1 MKYLVL
7 LLVIGVVLWIARA
20 RSARVR
26 GDKPAAKAD
35 TKSVGAPQAI
45 VPCAHCGVHLPR
57 AEAVPGALGHYCS
70 EAHRLAR
77 GDTR

>member
-7 LLVIGVVLWIARA
+7 LLVIAVVLWIARA
-20 RSARVR
+20 RSTKLPGR
-26 GDKPAAKAD
+26 KPGGPAV
-35 TKSVGAPQAI
+35 SGPQAI

-57 AEAVPGALGHYCS
+57 AEAVHGARGHYCS

-77 GDTR
+77 GDSA

>member
-7 LLVIGVVLWIARA
+7 ILVIAAVLWIARA
-20 RSARVR
+20 RRKTVQGPPR
-26 GDKPAAKAD
+26 EPKAVAD
-35 TKSVGAPQAI
+35 AQAI

-77 GDTR
+77 GDTP